1 MLAVFGGALSGQFF
15 KGHGKLRDIGES
27 AGGGD
32 IRDTDGGI
40 AQQKFRVVYL
50 FLQYIVERAH
60 ARLFFERVAEMVV
73 RIPRKFRKISE
84 IDVRSVLLVD
94 IAQHGQKTVLR
105 IGGVVLARQTEQKLP
120 RQKRTHEIKVGF
132 LVDRFVLYLFQKF

>member
-1 MLAVFGGALSGQFF
+1 MPVF
-15 KGHGKLRDIGES
+15 
-27 AGGGD
+27 
-32 IRDTDGGI
+32 
-40 AQQKFRVVYL
+40 
-50 FLQYIVERAH
+50 
-60 ARLFFERVAEMVV
+60 FFERVAEMVV

-94 IAQHGQKTVLR
+94 IAQHGRKTVLR

>member
-1 MLAVFGGALSGQFF
+1 MLAVFGGALAGQFF
-15 KGHGKLRDIGES
+15 KGHGKLRDISES

-60 ARLFFERVAEMVV
+60 ARLFLNAWRKWSYEYPESFARY
-73 RIPRKFRKISE
+73 PRSMSE
-84 IDVRSVLLVD
+84 VYCSLI
-94 IAQHGQKTVLR
+94 
-105 IGGVVLARQTEQKLP
+105 
-120 RQKRTHEIKVGF
+120 
-132 LVDRFVLYLFQKF
+132 